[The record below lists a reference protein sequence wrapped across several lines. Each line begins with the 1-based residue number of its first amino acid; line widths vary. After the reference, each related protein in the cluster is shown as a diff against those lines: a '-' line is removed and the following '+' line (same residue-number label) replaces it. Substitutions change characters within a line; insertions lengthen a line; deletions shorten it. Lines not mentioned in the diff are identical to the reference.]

1 MKTSPVEAMAYSYN
15 RTAFRSATTG
25 SLPLLVR
32 AYAML
37 VTLELSL
44 KEVLPA
50 RGLNCPRNHD
60 VPEMLRRL
68 SGTLPGPHKANLR
81 SLALSLR
88 STISYLWCEDGSG
101 NPCHV
106 PAAGYPNMRY
116 LRHVQDWPASASSD
130 ADVSAL
136 VTLSSQIAH
145 AIGRSTGVTP

>member
-1 MKTSPVEAMAYSYN
+1 MSYSYN
-15 RTAFRSATTG
+15 RTAFRSATT
-25 SLPLLVR
+25 STLPPLVR

-44 KEVLPA
+44 KEALPK

-68 SGTLPGPHKANLR
+68 STTLSGAQKANLK
-81 SLALSLR
+81 SLSVALR
-88 STISYLWCEDGSG
+88 STISYLWCDDVSG
-101 NPCHV
+101 NPSRV
-106 PAAGYPNMRY
+106 AASAYPNIRY
-116 LRHVQDWPASASSD
+116 LRHVQDWPASASSE
-130 ADVSAL
+130 ADVTAL